1 MSIKAIAAAD
11 GVRSN
16 LSRVEGVDIH
26 ADIPIIDCMHLSSSM
41 RAERLVVL
49 FSLAINTYLPTTASA
64 EEVLRLL
71 EQKECEYCQLDN
83 SDLVYAFLSKAN
95 LRGAQ
100 LKSANLS
107 GALLNGAN
115 LSGSNLSFANLY
127 GASLRNADLRGAI
140 LKGADLR
147 TADLNGALF
156 DGEQLAEAHWSD
168 AKGINP
174 SQFDFSA
181 LQRAGEL
188 AYEEGRY
195 QDAEHWF
202 GYAIKESPDAAL
214 SWMSRGLSRFEQG
227 NNRLA
232 RQDLLHASQLFLRS
246 GNGEMSEK
254 LKLAAEQ
261 LTVKQERTKGGNGA
275 GIKIING
282 VLSALKMA
290 APIAVKALGSL

>member
-1 MSIKAIAAAD
+1 M
-11 GVRSN
+11 G
-16 LSRVEGVDIH
+16 LGVDFY
-26 ADIPIIDCMHLSSSM
+26 ADMLIIDCIDRTSSM
-41 RAERLVVL
+41 RVGRLVTML
-49 FSLAINTYLPTTASA
+49 SLAINAFVPTIASA
-64 EEVLRLL
+64 DEIVKLL
-71 EQKECEYCQLDN
+71 EQKKCEYCQLND
-83 SDLVYAFLSKAN
+83 SDLVYASLNNAN

-107 GALLNGAN
+107 GAFLNGAN

-127 GASLRNADLRGAI
+127 GASLRNSDLRGAF

-147 TADLNGALF
+147 TADLTGALV
-156 DGEQLAEAHWSD
+156 DGKQLAEAHWSD

-188 AYEEGRY
+188 AYAEGRY

-202 GYAIKESPDAAL
+202 GHAIEESPDAAL
-214 SWMSRGLSRFEQG
+214 GWMSRGLSRFEQG

-232 RQDLLHASQLFLRS
+232 QQDLLYASHLFLKS
-246 GNGEMSEK
+246 GNVEMSK
-254 LKLAAEQ
+254 QLRITAEQ
-261 LTVKQERTKGGNGA
+261 LTAGQKSTKGGNGA

-282 VLSALKMA
+282 VISTLKMA
-290 APIAVKALGSL
+290 APMALKALGSL